1 LYTIDHTKK
10 PQKIS
15 LFLAKPDLNRTTVGK
30 INAAFNISHTI
41 NFGQINQLSFSIPY
55 EIMINSQPAR
65 NPIVDLIREKFL
77 IKVVFG
83 TSEEWYIINKKSKS
97 MNDYDSISVECYSLA
112 YELKY
117 KKIIDYKVD
126 SYNCF
131 QVLTDCLE
139 DTNWS
144 VGYINPEFSTKYR
157 QFDVSSKT
165 KLDFIDEI
173 CETFKGVAMYDT
185 VNKTVSIWK
194 EEEIST
200 YKGFWISYGKYLETI
215 EETVSIED
223 IVTRLIVTPND
234 KASIVSTNPTGQ
246 NYIDDFSYFLYPF
259 ERDENRNVVYSS
271 YFMSDELCH
280 AILDYNELINQ
291 NANTFSIYLTT
302 RKTLETDL
310 TTLNNTMTTLQDD
323 LKVILDNI
331 EVAKK
336 NNESTANLIKQRD
349 AKKTS
354 ISNQQKLINLKQAEI
369 DSNET
374 QIDNLNE
381 LLKIENNITGN
392 LFTELTY
399 YIQEQEWSD
408 ENQIDDNDYF
418 YAASDYLSTVSVPPI
433 NLTMSIVNFFDIVEE
448 QHNWNRL
455 NIGDIIR
462 VKHPKLNIDV
472 KTKITSI
479 VFNYDEGTIE
489 LTISNTKRPDTVQQ
503 KLQNAFYK
511 IDKLSTDYN
520 KRKQNWELVATN
532 FNTRNDRIKVK
543 PTSPSITSQTITH
556 KANDNGSVDLTLNWS
571 YNDYTR
577 SKKDADNIDG
587 FMIFLYSSTNAEDYS
602 FGSNVAQETPFTVSY
617 EKRTYTIPSVPSN
630 VYYTIGIKA
639 YRNVDDDI
647 AKDGVLFSDI
657 VAYPQYNPSP
667 TLSIKGNV
675 SGKVN
680 GVTYTVS
687 DVAPEYP
694 DDKDKWFDTTTKQD
708 KIYNEATSTWEVSVA
723 DTSAVTVS
731 FNGTYTGDGTL
742 SKEIPIGFQP
752 KTVKVY
758 TTSSSDASLLISSI
772 NGGYKFSGL
781 TLIGNEDSTPNP
793 SFGKLSTNGFIV
805 GTDSSLFGNVNGVLY
820 YYEAFK

>member
-1 LYTIDHTKK
+1 
-10 PQKIS
+10 
-15 LFLAKPDLNRTTVGK
+15 
-30 INAAFNISHTI
+30 
-41 NFGQINQLSFSIPY
+41 
-55 EIMINSQPAR
+55 
-65 NPIVDLIREKFL
+65 
-77 IKVVFG
+77 
-83 TSEEWYIINKKSKS
+83 
-97 MNDYDSISVECYSLA
+97 
-112 YELKY
+112 
-117 KKIIDYKVD
+117 VD

-630 VYYTIGIKA
+630 VYCTIGIKA